1 VRPLGPPPTLGHP
14 GRAQPGFGPP
24 RRSGPARPQM
34 PALGPIGPRTV
45 APPAPAPAPA
55 PLTAV
60 LAAAARAAAQAAQA
74 APQSAAPPVPA
85 SGAAAG
91 TAAAPRRDP
100 APSRW
105 AYRMN
110 RLWLTP
116 AFRAAV
122 RLGGP
127 VALVLLVL
135 GLWLGDADRRAAV
148 HGIYVDLREGFQNRP
163 EFMVDFLA
171 IEGASPVLAVSIRRA
186 LALDLPMSSFD
197 IDLAAARIE
206 VEAFDAVARA
216 EVRIAPGGILQV
228 VVTEREPAVVWRLP
242 DGLWLL
248 DAEGHRVARLSTR
261 EARADLPLIAG
272 EGAER
277 AVPEALMLIA
287 AARPIAPRIRGLVRV
302 GERRWNLVLD
312 RDQTILLPARDP
324 LRALDHALALQRAQG
339 LLERDIVAVDLR
351 LPARITVRLAPG
363 PDGAAR
369 IVALNKLPGSRS

>member
-1 VRPLGPPPTLGHP
+1 MRPLGPPPTLGHP

-24 RRSGPARPQM
+24 RRMGPARPQM
-34 PALGPIGPRTV
+34 PALGPVGPRT
-45 APPAPAPAPA
+45 AAPPPPAPAPAPEPA

-60 LAAAARAAAQAAQA
+60 LAAAARAAAQAAQ
-74 APQSAAPPVPA
+74 SAAPPVA
-85 SGAAAG
+85 GSVAAAG
-91 TAAAPRRDP
+91 ARRDP

-135 GLWLGDADRRAAV
+135 GLWLGDADRRAAL
-148 HGIYVDLREGFQNRP
+148 HGIYVDVREGFQNRP

-186 LALDLPMSSFD
+186 LDLELPMSSFD

-228 VVTEREPAVVWRLP
+228 DVTEREPAVVWRLP

-248 DAEGHRVARLSTR
+248 DAEGHRVARLSAR

-277 AVPEALMLIA
+277 AVPEALMLLA
-287 AARPIAPRIRGLVRV
+287 AARPIGPRIRGLVRV

-312 RDQTILLPARDP
+312 RDQTILLPAHDP
-324 LRALDHALALQRAQG
+324 LRALDHALALHRAQG

-369 IVALNKLPGSRS
+369 IVALNDLPRSRT

>member
-1 VRPLGPPPTLGHP
+1 MRPLGPPPTLGHP

-34 PALGPIGPRTV
+34 PALGPIGPRTA

-60 LAAAARAAAQAAQA
+60 LAAAARAAAQAA
-74 APQSAAPPVPA
+74 PQSAAPPVA
-85 SGAAAG
+85 GAGAAAG
-91 TAAAPRRDP
+91 ARRDP

-216 EVRIAPGGILQV
+216 ELRIAPGGILQID
-228 VVTEREPAVVWRLP
+228 VTEREPAVVWRMP

-248 DAEGHRVARLSTR
+248 DGEGHRIAGLSAR

-277 AVPEALMLIA
+277 AVPEALGLIA

-312 RDQTILLPARDP
+312 RDQTIMLPARDP
-324 LRALDHALALQRAQG
+324 LRALDHALALHRAQG

-369 IVALNKLPGSRS
+369 IVALNNLSGSRS

>member
-1 VRPLGPPPTLGHP
+1 MRPLGPPPTLGHP

-34 PALGPIGPRTV
+34 PALGPIGPRT
-45 APPAPAPAPA
+45 AAPPPPAPAPAPA

-60 LAAAARAAAQAAQA
+60 LAAAARAAAQAA
-74 APQSAAPPVPA
+74 PQSAAPPVA
-85 SGAAAG
+85 GAGAAAG
-91 TAAAPRRDP
+91 ARRDP

-216 EVRIAPGGILQV
+216 ELRIAPGGILQV
-228 VVTEREPAVVWRLP
+228 VVTEREPAVVWRMP

-248 DAEGHRVARLSTR
+248 DAEGHRVARLSAR

-324 LRALDHALALQRAQG
+324 LRALDHALALHRAQG

-369 IVALNKLPGSRS
+369 IVALNKPSGSRS